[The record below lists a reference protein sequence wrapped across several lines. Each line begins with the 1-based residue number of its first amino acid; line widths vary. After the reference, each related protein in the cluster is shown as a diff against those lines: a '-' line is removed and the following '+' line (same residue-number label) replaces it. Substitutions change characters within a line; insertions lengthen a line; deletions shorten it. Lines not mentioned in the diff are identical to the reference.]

1 MNDLSPDAIA
11 AATHAAMLT
20 LPAYAE
26 LARALDATDDDD
38 ARLALLANADDS
50 TRRKA
55 LEYLAS
61 SRNPAMRERQRRLA
75 WMRQDPQRVA
85 WLKHFYRHNIAA
97 FVDQWGQ
104 TLDPR
109 LLARGGSAVVPFR
122 LFPKQRDMIDFMLNC
137 YRQNESGVIVKARD
151 CGASWCA
158 MSMLASLCLF
168 NDNFA
173 AIIGSALEIKI
184 DVSGTTGTLMHK
196 ARMFLEYLPEE
207 FRGGWNV
214 DKYSAHMRLWFSN
227 GSSIQGQAGLQI
239 GRGERASIVVLDE
252 AAHIEHAD
260 KVDESLAA
268 TSDVKLYISSV
279 NGPDNSFAVRAR
291 NDAVPRFYYRWSDD
305 PRKTPEWREK
315 RIAADGLRKF
325 NQEYDCDFLAGTQ
338 GQLIPREHLDA
349 CIDAHV
355 KLGLEPTGRR
365 YGAFDI
371 GNGGDPSA
379 FAVVQGFLI
388 EQVVSWPSG
397 TNLLKECRR
406 AFAYADQFDVTE
418 LCADAVGVGA
428 SVEGD
433 AQQLNSERTE
443 QDKHRLLVT
452 AFKGSESALFPDSP
466 AVPGSKYKTKDTYL
480 NRKSQA
486 YDWLRY
492 RAAETYKAVQGE
504 TIRDFENIL
513 SISSKIPELNQLLAE
528 LGQITAEETMT
539 GKLKIDKY
547 GDGFSPN
554 RADAVSMAAA
564 PRRRPFRI
572 SDDLLASVATPVM
585 PGESGLWD
593 TFADDDGSSYS
604 THVPRGPGSF
614 TL

>member
-1 MNDLSPDAIA
+1 MNDLTPDAIA
-11 AATHAAMLT
+11 AATHGAMLT
-20 LPAYAE
+20 LPPYAE
-26 LARALDATDDDD
+26 LAQALDATPDDD
-38 ARLALLANADDS
+38 ARLALLATADDT
-50 TRRKA
+50 TRRRA
-55 LEYLAS
+55 LEYIAS

-75 WMRQDPQRVA
+75 WLRTDPQRVA
-85 WLKHFYRHNIAA
+85 WLKHFYKHNIAP
-97 FVDQWGQ
+97 FIDEWGQ

-109 LLARGGSAVVPFR
+109 LLARGGSAVIPFR
-122 LFPKQRDMIDFMLNC
+122 LFPKQRDMIGFMLER
-137 YRQNESGVIVKARD
+137 YRHNEPGVIIKSRD

-184 DVSGTTGTLMHK
+184 DESGTNGTLLHK

-207 FRGGWNV
+207 FRGGWSR
-214 DKYSAHMRLWFSN
+214 DRFSAHMRLWFPN
-227 GSSIQGQAGLQI
+227 GSSIQGQAGQQI

-260 KVDESLAA
+260 AVDEALAA
-268 TSDVKLYISSV
+268 TSDCKLYISSV

-315 RIAADGLRKF
+315 KIAADGLRKF

-349 CIDAHV
+349 CIDAHR
-355 KLGLEPTGRR
+355 KLGVEPTGRR
-365 YGAFDI
+365 YGAFDV

-379 FAVVQGFLI
+379 FAVVQGCLI
-388 EQVVSWPSG
+388 EHVESWPSG
-397 TNLLKECRR
+397 TNLLKECRK
-406 AFAYADQFDVTE
+406 AFAVADKWDVSE

-433 AQQLNSERTE
+433 AQQLNSERAE
-443 QDKHRLLVT
+443 DGRPRLRVSP
-452 AFKGSESALFPDSP
+452 FKGSESALFPDRP
-466 AVPGSKYKTKDTYL
+466 ALPRSKYLTKDVYL

-504 TIRDFENIL
+504 TIRDLENIL

-528 LGQITAEETMT
+528 LGQITAEETIA

-554 RADAVSMAAA
+554 RADAAAMATA
-564 PRRRPFRI
+564 PRNMPLKIADSLLERLANEGPQMSADPFG
-572 SDDLLASVATPVM
+572 SWGDDPNGGGTS
-585 PGESGLWD
+585 
-593 TFADDDGSSYS
+593 
-604 THVPRGPGSF
+604 PRGAGSWYIR
-614 TL
+614 

>member
-1 MNDLSPDAIA
+1 MTPDQLASATYAAMVRPSPAVELA
-11 AATHAAMLT
+11 NKLTAATNARRNTLLKAAT
-20 LPAYAE
+20 PAVRDEAMAFLSQPE
-26 LARALDATDDDD
+26 AT
-38 ARLALLANADDS
+38 
-50 TRRKA
+50 
-55 LEYLAS
+55 
-61 SRNPAMRERQRRLA
+61 RERARRLA
-75 WMRQDPQRVA
+75 WLREDPRRVA
-85 WLKHFYRHNIAA
+85 MLKHYYAGHIAT
-97 FVDQWGQ
+97 FVDDWGQ

-122 LFPKQRDMIDFMLNC
+122 LFPKQRDMIDFMVAR
-137 YRQNESGVIVKARD
+137 YHANESGVIVKARD

-158 MSMLASLCLF
+158 MSMLAALCLF
-168 NDNFA
+168 NENFA

-184 DVSGTTGTLMHK
+184 DQSGTSGTLLHK

-214 DKYSAHMRLWFSN
+214 DKYSAFLRIWFPN
-227 GSSIQGQAGLQI
+227 GSSIQGQAGQQI

-260 KVDESLAA
+260 TVDEALAA

-291 NDAVPRFYYRWSDD
+291 NDAIPRFYYRWSDD

-315 RIAADGLRKF
+315 KIAADGLRKF

-355 KLGLEPTGRR
+355 KLGLEPAGRR
-365 YGAFDI
+365 HGGFDV

-379 FAVVQGFLI
+379 FAAVRGWLV
-388 EQVVSWPSG
+388 EHVVSWPSG
-397 TNLLKECRR
+397 TNLLKECRK
-406 AFAYADQFDVTE
+406 AFTLADQLEVPQF
-418 LCADAVGVGA
+418 CADAVGVGA

-433 AQQLNSERTE
+433 AQQLNSERIE
-443 QDKHRLLVT
+443 DGRPRLIVKS
-452 AFKGSESALFPDSP
+452 FKGSESPLFPDRP

-480 NRKSQA
+480 NRKAQA

-492 RAAETYKAVQGE
+492 RAAETYKAIQGE
-504 TIRDFENIL
+504 TIRDLDNIL
-513 SISSKIPELNQLLAE
+513 SISSQIPELNQLLAE
-528 LGQITAEETMT
+528 LGQITAEESMG

-554 RADAVSMAAA
+554 RADALAMAMA
-564 PRRRPFRI
+564 PRVRAMAI
-572 SDDLLASVATPVM
+572 SDELL
-585 PGESGLWD
+585 GQI
-593 TFADDDGSSYS
+593 
-604 THVPRGPGSF
+604 
-614 TL
+614 